1 MDQKRLKIGT
11 RGSPLALKQ
20 TETVEAK
27 LRAIAPGLEIERV
40 IIKTSGDW
48 KPSDGETRL
57 SETAGGKGLFALEI
71 EEALLAGSIDCA
83 VHSLKDMSSF
93 LPDGLSIDHV
103 LEREDPRDAF
113 ICFKAKHYKDLPQG
127 AVVGTSS
134 LRRQA
139 FLMEKRPDL
148 KGVPFRGNVHTR
160 IEKLRDGQV
169 DATFLAMAGLNR
181 LGIKEDFIHPID
193 EGDILPACAQGI
205 IGIETREGDKAVR
218 DLLDQIHHA
227 STGLCAAMERAALQ
241 TLDGSCHT
249 PIGAYARF
257 KGEDILFDLKVA
269 SCDGGRVFADRT
281 AVRVSTMADAAT
293 VGHALAGKLKPEIPA
308 DIFA

>member
-1 MDQKRLKIGT
+1 MKNALKIGT
-11 RGSPLALKQ
+11 RGSPLALVQ
-20 TETVEAK
+20 TSMVEAK
-27 LRAIAPGLEIERV
+27 LRAVNPELQIERV

-71 EEALLAGSIDCA
+71 EEALLADKIDCA

-93 LPDGLSIDHV
+93 LPDGLAIDHV

-113 ICFKAKHYKDLPQG
+113 ICLKADHFMDLPQG

-148 KGVPFRGNVHTR
+148 KSVPLRGNVHTR
-160 IEKLRDGQV
+160 IEKLKEGQV
-169 DATFLAMAGLNR
+169 DATFLAMAGLKR
-181 LGIKEDFIHPID
+181 LGLSENFIHPID
-193 EGDILPACAQGI
+193 DAEILPACAQGI
-205 IGIETREGDKAVR
+205 VGIEARIDDEEMR
-218 DLLDQIHHA
+218 NLLDQIHHA
-227 STGLCAAMERAALQ
+227 PTGLCAAMERAALQ
-241 TLDGSCHT
+241 TLDGSCRT
-249 PIGAYARF
+249 PIGSYARF

-269 SCDGGRVFADRT
+269 SCDGRRVYADQMI
-281 AVRVSTMADAAT
+281 VRVKTMEEAARA
-293 VGHALAGKLKPEIPA
+293 GHDIASKLKPNIPA
-308 DIFA
+308 DIFQ

>member
-1 MDQKRLKIGT
+1 MEQNRLKIGT
-11 RGSPLALKQ
+11 RGSPLALVQ
-20 TETVEAK
+20 TSMVEAK
-27 LRAIAPGLEIERV
+27 LRTVKPDLQIERV

-57 SETAGGKGLFALEI
+57 AETAGGKGLFALEI

-93 LPDGLSIDHV
+93 LPDGLAIDHV

-113 ICFKAKHYKDLPQG
+113 ICLKANHFMDLPHG

-139 FLMEKRPDL
+139 FLMQKRPDL
-148 KGVPFRGNVHTR
+148 KSVPLRGNVHTR
-160 IEKLRDGQV
+160 IEKLKEGQV
-169 DATFLAMAGLNR
+169 DATFLAMAGLKR
-181 LGIKEDFIHPID
+181 LGIQESFIHPID
-193 EGDILPACAQGI
+193 DSEILPACAQGI
-205 IGIETREGDKAVR
+205 VGIETCIDDRKVR
-218 DLLDQIHHA
+218 SLLDQIHHS

-257 KGEDILFDLKVA
+257 KGDDILFDLKVA
-269 SCDGGRVFADRT
+269 SCDGARVYAEQTTVRART
-281 AVRVSTMADAAT
+281 MEEAARA
-293 VGHALAGKLKPEIPA
+293 GHDIAGKLKPNIPA
-308 DIFA
+308 DIFV